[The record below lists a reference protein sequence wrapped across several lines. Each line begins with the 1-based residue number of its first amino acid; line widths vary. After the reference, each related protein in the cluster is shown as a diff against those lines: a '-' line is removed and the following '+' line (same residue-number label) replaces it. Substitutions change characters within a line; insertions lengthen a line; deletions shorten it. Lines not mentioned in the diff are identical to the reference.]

1 MGYEL
6 LQRKALQNDLQSITV
21 TVNSKSDEL
30 KQQQTFLSNLKPNIR
45 SLFDQMKPLHAIMK
59 FPSSM
64 IYPKESHI
72 DSLPKPLFA
81 IYQSF
86 VTQMHCN
93 QQLDNQKIEIVVIPM
108 AKKKKKN

>member
-1 MGYEL
+1 MG
-6 LQRKALQNDLQSITV
+6 
-21 TVNSKSDEL
+21 
-30 KQQQTFLSNLKPNIR
+30 QTFLSNLKPNIR
-45 SLFDQMKPLHAIMK
+45 ALADQMNPLHAVMK

-108 AKKKKKN
+108 AKKKKKTNEKKKENVPDNVKVSSLG